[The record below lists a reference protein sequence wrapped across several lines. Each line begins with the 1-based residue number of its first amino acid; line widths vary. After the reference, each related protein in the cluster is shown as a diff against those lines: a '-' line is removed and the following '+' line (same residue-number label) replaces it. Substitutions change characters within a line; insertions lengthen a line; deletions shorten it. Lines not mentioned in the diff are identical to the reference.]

1 MVDIRPVPRRS
12 SMPLPYLRLREG
24 DTRMLRLFKIVLVI
38 VAAIAGLSQAT
49 AHEWF
54 CHDEACFPGY
64 YGPGYPIGRAHK
76 FHPRLRDGLPLV
88 TDFKDA
94 PAGYHG
100 AACVWTRERVMTR
113 KGVVVWALVPFCLD
127 Y

>member
-1 MVDIRPVPRRS
+1 
-12 SMPLPYLRLREG
+12 
-24 DTRMLRLFKIVLVI
+24 MLRLLKIVLVI
-38 VAAIAGLSQAT
+38 AT
-49 AHEWF
+49 ATVFSGQALALDWI
-54 CHDEACFPGY
+54 CRDQACFPGD

-88 TDFKDA
+88 NDFRDA

-100 AACVWTRERVMTR
+100 VGCVWSRERVMTR
-113 KGVVVWALVPFCLD
+113 KGALVWAMVPFCLD

>member
-1 MVDIRPVPRRS
+1 
-12 SMPLPYLRLREG
+12 
-24 DTRMLRLFKIVLVI
+24 MLRLFKIVFIIV
-38 VAAIAGLSQAT
+38 VAAASVSQAT

-54 CHDEACFPGY
+54 CPDSACFPGDV
-64 YGPGYPIGRAHK
+64 GPGYPIGRAHK

-88 TDFKDA
+88 TDFRDA

-100 AACVWTRERVMTR
+100 AGCVWSRQRVLTRN
-113 KGVVVWALVPFCLD
+113 GAVVWAMVPFCLD